1 MKRLARP
8 VEYELE
14 IKKSRF
20 ICYLHH
26 IDDEKQAKTLLEQI
40 KVEHPKAA
48 HHCVAYVIKKD
59 TIYRFDDDNEPQHTA
74 GKVMLNVLI
83 KQDLDH
89 ILAVVVRYFVGI
101 KLGRGGLVKAYTAS
115 VSEALQQA
123 EFEALMLTH
132 RVTFNSPFAYAPA
145 IEAYSHHIQGQVHA
159 NYQQDEV
166 AFEIILTDIDD
177 LQARLDDLSKGTIT
191 NFKTESYYE

>member
-8 VEYELE
+8 VEYEFE

-26 IDDEKQAKTLLEQI
+26 IDDEEQAKTLLEQI

-89 ILAVVVRYFVGI
+89 ILAVVVRYFGGI

-123 EFEALMLTH
+123 EFEALTLTH
-132 RVTFNSPFAYAPA
+132 RITFNSPFAYAPA

-159 NYQQDEV
+159 NYQQDDV

-191 NFKTESYYE
+191 NFKAESYYE